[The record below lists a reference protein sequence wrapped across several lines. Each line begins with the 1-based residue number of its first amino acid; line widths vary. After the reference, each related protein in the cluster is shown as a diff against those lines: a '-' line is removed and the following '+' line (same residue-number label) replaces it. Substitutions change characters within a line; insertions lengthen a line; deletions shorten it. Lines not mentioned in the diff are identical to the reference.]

1 MTSTVGAGEHSK
13 LISLEI
19 RDRAALYGAYMPFL
33 IHGGLFI
40 PTQTLYPLGTELSL
54 LLSLLDAPEK
64 FPTAARAVWRT
75 PAGAQGGRKAGLGVA
90 FTEPDSP
97 ARCYIERQLAWLKA
111 DDRPTQTL

>member
-40 PTQTLYPLGTELSL
+40 PTQTLYPLGTELSC
-54 LLSLLDAPEK
+54 S
-64 FPTAARAVWRT
+64 
-75 PAGAQGGRKAGLGVA
+75 
-90 FTEPDSP
+90 
-97 ARCYIERQLAWLKA
+97 
-111 DDRPTQTL
+111 

>member
-19 RDRAALYGAYMPFL
+19 RDRAALTGPICL
-33 IHGGLFI
+33 SLSTVVCLSPPKLLFI
-40 PTQTLYPLGTELSL
+40 PYSL

-75 PAGAQGGRKAGLGVA
+75 PAGAQGG
-90 FTEPDSP
+90 
-97 ARCYIERQLAWLKA
+97 ARRASGGFHRA
-111 DDRPTQTL
+111 